1 MKTINKK
8 TINQLHGNSFLESP
22 YSAGTFIL
30 GLLLI
35 LSGTVFG
42 QYPSGDEV
50 MDRMDKNM
58 SSKNRVMTSK
68 MVIHGPR
75 SSRTIES
82 KTWAMGEEKSYSE
95 YLSPPR
101 EAGTKMLKL
110 EEALWIYS
118 PSTDRTIQIS
128 GHMLRQSVMGS
139 DLSYEDMMDDATY
152 KDNYKAEVVGEET
165 IRETKCWVLQLEATT
180 EDVTYQVRKIWMDE
194 EKYIPMKEEL
204 YAKSGKLLKKTELYD
219 IKRIQGR
226 WFPSRM
232 VFKDMLK
239 KGEGTE
245 FIIDEIAFDTEIPEH
260 IFTKASLR

>member
-1 MKTINKK
+1 MKR
-8 TINQLHGNSFLESP
+8 SFIL
-22 YSAGTFIL
+22 SAGLLTA
-30 GLLLI
+30 GLLAAGF
-35 LSGTVFG
+35 LSA

-50 MDRMDKNM
+50 MERMDRNM
-58 SSKNRVMTSK
+58 SAKSRVLTSK

-82 KTWAMGEEKSYSE
+82 NTWAVGEEKSYSE

-110 EEALWIYS
+110 EDALWIYS

-152 KDNYKAEVVGEET
+152 KDNYKAEVTGEDT
-165 IRETKCWVLQLEATT
+165 LRETRCWILQLEAITD
-180 EDVTYQVRKIWMDE
+180 DVTYQVRKIWMDE
-194 EKYIPMKEEL
+194 EKYIPLREEL

-219 IKRIQGR
+219 FKRVGSR
-226 WFPSRM
+226 WFPGRM

-239 KGEGTE
+239 KGDGTE
-245 FIIDEIAFDTEIPEH
+245 FIIGSIEFDSDIPEH